1 MMGISRRN
9 ETALFGAVFLVV
21 ANNKKTLTCTS
32 QGMSPLKLCDCLVAP
47 ESQDNFDCS
56 KTYQKCAS

>member
-1 MMGISRRN
+1 MLGISRCN
-9 ETALFGAVFLVV
+9 ETALLGAGFGRCEQQ
-21 ANNKKTLTCTS
+21 KPLTCTS
-32 QGMSPLKLCDCLVAP
+32 QGMSPLKLCDCLDAP